1 MKKSLS
7 LVLAF
12 ATLLSIST
20 TALAAEPVENNNSEV
35 QYIDYDLEELLGD
48 NGITP
53 LAASAYKDASAGTV
67 SANLMN
73 GATGNVIGESSTFKF
88 SGIPSGAKIKN
99 IQAWNPSKS
108 NVTQSK
114 FTGVEKIQVVRNNSA
129 SDWFKY
135 WITPEPS
142 SMYPCNTSSF
152 NGLDANATYSI
163 RIQGRVITNQ
173 SGFDGFTARGTKVR
187 VTYTV

>member
-7 LVLAF
+7 FALAL
-12 ATLLSIST
+12 ATMLSIST
-20 TALAAEPVENNNSEV
+20 AAMAAEPIESNISGM
-35 QYIDYDLEELLGD
+35 QYIEYDLSELVD
-48 NGITP
+48 TNGIMP
-53 LAASAYKDASAGTV
+53 LATTSQKDVSAGTV
-67 SANLMN
+67 SANLNN
-73 GATGNVIGESSTFKF
+73 GATGTLVGESATFKF
-88 SGIPSGAKIKN
+88 TGIPSNAKIKN

-114 FTGVEKIQVVRNNSA
+114 FTGVEKIQVVRNNVP

-142 SMYPCNTSSF
+142 AMYPCNTSAF
-152 NGLDANATYSI
+152 NGQDANATYSI
-163 RIQGRVITNQ
+163 RIQAKVITNQ

-187 VTYTV
+187 VTYMV